1 MEDLDQRM
9 SFATAGFHATHWRES
24 LATCI
29 YSIFLVLVYRCQ
41 KDQSNKIERLHHM
54 LTYDDCKIST
64 SGFFLQPAQFDW
76 IQATRKNLCQEQQ
89 SVGIMSQKRKKAI
102 VKWQMTREM

>member
-54 LTYDDCKIST
+54 LTSDRKIPT
-64 SGFFLQPAQFDW
+64 SGGFLQPAQFDW

-89 SVGIMSQKRKKAI
+89 SVGVMSQKSKKAI